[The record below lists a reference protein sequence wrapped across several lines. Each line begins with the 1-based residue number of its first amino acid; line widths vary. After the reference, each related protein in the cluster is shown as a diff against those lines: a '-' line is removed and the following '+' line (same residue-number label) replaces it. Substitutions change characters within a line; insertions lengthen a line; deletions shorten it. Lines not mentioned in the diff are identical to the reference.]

1 MSMTKLT
8 KQNLLNNPQSMMISF
23 ISLLK
28 VTPAVIKLE
37 AQLTSIKYY
46 AKELVANFLVL
57 KKFSLS
63 WLK

>member
-1 MSMTKLT
+1 
-8 KQNLLNNPQSMMISF
+8 MISF

-46 AKELVANFLVL
+46 AKELVASFLVL

-63 WLK
+63 WSK